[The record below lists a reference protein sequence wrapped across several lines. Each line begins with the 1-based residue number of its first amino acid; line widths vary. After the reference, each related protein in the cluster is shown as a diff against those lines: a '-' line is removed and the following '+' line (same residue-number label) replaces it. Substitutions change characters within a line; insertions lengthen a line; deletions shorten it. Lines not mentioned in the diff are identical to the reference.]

1 MNLVETIE
9 YIQLPGYPLEK
20 QTSGSPFM
28 FFIFAGHGLGLAVGH
43 GEGVRLLSQLLA
55 FLLTH

>member
-1 MNLVETIE
+1 MNLVEAVG

-28 FFIFAGHGLGLAVGH
+28 FFIFAGHGLGLAV
-43 GEGVRLLSQLLA
+43 RA
-55 FLLTH
+55 W